1 MRSGALTAKK
11 EAVLRTLIGIAK
23 THNKY
28 YAYATRETICGLVKR
43 FHYLNVAPR
52 TLSRYLG
59 EMEAEGWLVVVHR
72 NWSEVNGSKK
82 FRCNLYKF
90 TKKLFLWLKNLGEY
104 ARKVFSHF
112 RAPTL
117 AHYSFKPLT
126 RDLRVVPGI
135 VEILLK
141 TEGKGRASPIEGVL

>member
-1 MRSGALTAKK
+1 MKNGALTVKK

-23 THNKY
+23 AHNKY
-28 YAYATRETICGLVKR
+28 YVYATRETICSLTKR
-43 FHYLNVAPR
+43 FHYLNIAPR

-59 EMEAEGWLVVVHR
+59 EMEAEGWLCVVHR

-90 TKKLFLWLKNLGEY
+90 TKKLFLWVKKLGEY

-112 RAPTL
+112 RVPTL

-126 RDLRVVPGI
+126 RDLKVVPGI

-141 TEGKGRASPIEGVL
+141 TDEKGRASPIGGVL

>member
-1 MRSGALTAKK
+1 MRSGGLTAKK

-23 THNKY
+23 THNKF
-28 YAYATRETICGLVKR
+28 YAYATRETICSLVKR

-59 EMEAEGWLVVVHR
+59 EMEADGWLVVVHR

-90 TKKLFLWLKNLGEY
+90 TKKLFLWLKKLGEY

-112 RAPTL
+112 RAPSL

-126 RDLRVVPGI
+126 RDLRIVAEN
-135 VEILLK
+135 VEIWWN
-141 TEGKGRASPIEGVL
+141 TDEKGVAPPIKSIL

>member
-23 THNKY
+23 THKKF

-52 TLSRYLG
+52 TLSRYLS
-59 EMEAEGWLVVVHR
+59 ELDADGWLVVVHR

-82 FRCNLYKF
+82 YRCNLYKF
-90 TKKLFLWLKNLGEY
+90 TKKLFLWLKKLGEY

-112 RAPTL
+112 RVPTL
-117 AHYSFKPLT
+117 APYSFKPLT
-126 RDLRVVPGI
+126 RDLKVVPGN
-135 VEILLK
+135 VEILWK